1 MVVRVVAEQVM
12 VEVTVKTRH
21 LWRMEVEA
29 VGVRQQCTAWQGQG
43 CQVDCDGSSRRKEV
57 G

>member
-1 MVVRVVAEQVM
+1 MVVRKVPEQVM
-12 VEVTVKTRH
+12 VEVAVMTRH

-43 CQVDCDGSSRRKEV
+43 CQKDIGDGSSRRKEV
-57 G
+57 

>member
-1 MVVRVVAEQVM
+1 MVRVMAEQVM
-12 VEVTVKTRH
+12 VEVAVMTRH

-43 CQVDCDGSSRRKEV
+43 CQKDIGDGSSRRKEV
-57 G
+57 